1 MYEAFFSLEDSPFV
15 LTPDPRFLLRSKSHH
30 DVLSSLL
37 YGITSQKGL
46 MALIGDVGT
55 GKTTLCR
62 ALLRELPHGV
72 QSALVLNPHLSDA
85 ELLGAIVDD
94 LGLERRGATKGEL
107 MAVLSQHLLAAGAE
121 GKTVVVIL
129 DEAQQMSV
137 QALEQIRILSTLETP
152 TRKLLQIVLAG
163 QPELEERL
171 AGRELRQLDQRIA
184 IRCHLVPLSRRDTH
198 RYIEHRLRIAGLPG
212 ELPFTRA
219 AMGRIYDYSRGIPRV
234 INLVCDRALL
244 AAFSARAREIGP
256 GFVKAA
262 IRNLEGDRPRRRA
275 ALEPAGR
282 RGRARRAL
290 AAGLAA
296 LALVAAGAAAVFL
309 VPPGTWSWLAGA
321 APVWSSRLPPDQS
334 SLGALSPPE
343 AAGPGGARAASGPA
357 SAPLSDPLTSTG
369 SGGTVTV
376 AVSSSA
382 PEAAVVVQRGEAGAA
397 QNGVRGLLV
406 QVLRLWGVNDG
417 LSEDAVRSW
426 PVGPD
431 GGPQVEAVAQRY
443 QLTATFLPSTTLA
456 DLRGIGLPALVELS
470 ESPRRRVYLVR
481 RVERRTI
488 ALLTPGGEEV
498 RVPVE
503 GFEATWTH
511 AAWVLWR
518 NIDLLP
524 TDPKLSMTQTAFAT
538 LALRLQ
544 KLGYLQPPL
553 PAVYGERFDQ
563 AVRHFQRDTGLPED
577 GIVGP
582 RTTLALARVV
592 GGRFNPTI
600 LEVAPR

>member
-1 MYEAFFSLEDSPFV
+1 VYEAFFSLEDSPFV

-46 MALIGDVGT
+46 MVLIGDVGT

-62 ALLRELPHGV
+62 ALLRELPPGV

-94 LGLERRGATKGEL
+94 LGVEPRGATKGEL
-107 MAVLSQHLLAAGAE
+107 MAALSQHLLAAGAE

-129 DEAQQMSV
+129 DEAQQLSV

-219 AMGRIYDYSRGIPRV
+219 AMDRIYDYSRGIPRV

-244 AAFSARAREIGP
+244 AAFSARAREVGP

-262 IRNLEGDRPRRRA
+262 VRSLEGERPRRRA

-282 RGRARRAL
+282 RGPVRRAM
-290 AAGLAA
+290 AAGLSA
-296 LALVAAGAAAVFL
+296 LALVAAGAAAMLV

-321 APVWSSRLPPDQS
+321 VPGWSSRFPPDRS
-334 SLGALSPPE
+334 ALVSISAPVPGRPARVE
-343 AAGPGGARAASGPA
+343 PAGGPA
-357 SAPLSDPLTSTG
+357 SPPVASSG
-369 SGGTVTV
+369 SPSVPTV
-376 AVSSSA
+376 AAPDFASA
-382 PEAAVVVQRGEAGAA
+382 AAAVPPGGETGAA
-397 QNGVRGLLV
+397 KAGVLGLLV
-406 QVLRLWGVNDG
+406 QALRLWGVTDE
-417 LSEDAVRSW
+417 LSEDAVGRW
-426 PVGPD
+426 PLGPD
-431 GGPQVEAVAQRY
+431 GGPQVEAVAERY

-456 DLRGIGLPALVELS
+456 DLRGIGLPALVELR
-470 ESPRRRVYLVR
+470 ESSGRRVYLVR
-481 RVERRTI
+481 RVDRRTI
-488 ALLTPGGEEV
+488 ALLTPGGDEV
-498 RVPVE
+498 RLPVE

-524 TDPKLSMTQTAFAT
+524 TDPKLTMTPTAFAT

-553 PAVYGERFDQ
+553 PAYYDERFDQ
-563 AVRHFQRDTGLPED
+563 AVRRFQRGAGLPED

-592 GGRFNPTI
+592 GGRFSPTI
-600 LEVAPR
+600 AEVTPQ

>member
-30 DVLSSLL
+30 EVLSSLL

-72 QSALVLNPHLSDA
+72 QSALVLNPHLSDM
-85 ELLGAIVDD
+85 ELLGAIFDD

-107 MAVLSQHLLAAGAE
+107 MAALSQHLLAAGAE

-137 QALEQIRILSTLETP
+137 PALEQIRILSTLETA

-171 AGRELRQLDQRIA
+171 AGHELRQLDQRIA
-184 IRCHLVPLSRRDTH
+184 IRCHLEPLSRRDTH

-219 AMGRIYDYSRGIPRV
+219 ALNRIYDYSRGIPRV

-256 GFVKAA
+256 GFVKAS
-262 IRNLEGDRPRRRA
+262 IRSLEGDHPRRRA
-275 ALEPAGR
+275 ALDPAR
-282 RGRARRAL
+282 MRGRWKGAL
-290 AAGLAA
+290 VAGLAA
-296 LALVAAGAAAVFL
+296 LALVAAGAAAL
-309 VPPGTWSWLAGA
+309 YLMPRGTWSRLASAVPVWFSRPAPEQASPA
-321 APVWSSRLPPDQS
+321 APAPPTPSGLDGARPANGLVSSPVP
-334 SLGALSPPE
+334 ASPASPE
-343 AAGPGGARAASGPA
+343 RPAPMAVAAPRPTPEATAAGPRSEP
-357 SAPLSDPLTSTG
+357 
-369 SGGTVTV
+369 
-376 AVSSSA
+376 
-382 PEAAVVVQRGEAGAA
+382 AAVQD
-397 QNGVRGLLV
+397 GVRGLLV
-406 QVLRLWGVNDG
+406 QMLRLWGINDR
-417 LSEDAVRSW
+417 LSEEAVKSW

-431 GGPQVEAVAQRY
+431 GAPQMETVAERY
-443 QLTATFLPSTTLA
+443 QLTATFLPNTSLGELQA
-456 DLRGIGLPALVELS
+456 IGLPALVELS
-470 ESPRRRVYLVR
+470 ESSRKRLYVVR
-481 RVERRTI
+481 RIEGSVI
-488 ALLTPGGEEV
+488 ALLNAAGEEV
-498 RVPVE
+498 RLPVDR
-503 GFEATWTH
+503 FDASWTH

-524 TDPKLSMTQTAFAT
+524 ADAKLSMTPTVFAT

-553 PAVYGERFDQ
+553 PAGHNERFEQ
-563 AVRHFQRDTGLPED
+563 AVRRFQRDTGLPED

-582 RTTLALARVV
+582 RTTLALARIV
-592 GGRFNPTI
+592 GGRFSPTI
-600 LEVAPR
+600 VPAAPR

>member
-1 MYEAFFSLEDSPFV
+1 MYEQFFSLEDSPFV

-30 DVLSSLL
+30 EVLSSLL

-85 ELLGAIVDD
+85 ELVGAILDD

-107 MAVLSQHLLAAGAE
+107 MGVLSQHLLAAGAE

-137 QALEQIRILSTLETP
+137 PALEQIRILSTLETP
-152 TRKLLQIVLAG
+152 TRKLLQIILAG

-184 IRCHLVPLSRRDTH
+184 IRCHLEPLSRRDTH
-198 RYIEHRLRIAGLPG
+198 RYVEHRLRIAGLPG

-219 AMGRIYDYSRGIPRV
+219 ALNRIYDYSRGIPRV

-256 GFVKAA
+256 GLVKAA
-262 IRNLEGDRPRRRA
+262 IRSLEGDRRRRRA
-275 ALEPAGR
+275 ALDPARGHGR
-282 RGRARRAL
+282 RKRAL

-296 LALVAAGAAAVFL
+296 LALLGTGAAGLYL
-309 VPPGTWSWLAGA
+309 VPRGTWSRLASA
-321 APVWSSRLPPDQS
+321 VPAWPSRPAPELVSSAPP
-334 SLGALSPPE
+334 SPPAPAGLDATRPANGPVSAPGPAPLTASE
-343 AAGPGGARAASGPA
+343 RPAAVAVAMPSPTPEATAAGPRSEPGA
-357 SAPLSDPLTSTG
+357 
-369 SGGTVTV
+369 
-376 AVSSSA
+376 
-382 PEAAVVVQRGEAGAA
+382 VQD
-397 QNGVRGLLV
+397 GVRGLLV
-406 QVLRLWGVNDG
+406 QTLGLWGVNDR

-431 GGPQVEAVAQRY
+431 GSPKMEAVAERY

-456 DLRGIGLPALVELS
+456 ELRGIGLPALIELS
-470 ESPRRRVYLVR
+470 ESSRKRVYLVR
-481 RVERRTI
+481 RIEGPVI
-488 ALLTPGGEEV
+488 ALLNPAGEEV
-498 RVPVE
+498 RLPVE
-503 GFEATWTH
+503 RFESTWTH

-518 NIDLLP
+518 NIDFLP
-524 TDPKLSMTQTAFAT
+524 ADAKLSMTPTVLAT

-553 PAVYGERFDQ
+553 PAAHGERFEQ
-563 AVRHFQRDTGLPED
+563 AVRRFQRDAGLPED

-582 RTTLALARVV
+582 RTTLALARIV
-592 GGRFNPTI
+592 GGRFSPTI
-600 LEVAPR
+600 VQDAPR